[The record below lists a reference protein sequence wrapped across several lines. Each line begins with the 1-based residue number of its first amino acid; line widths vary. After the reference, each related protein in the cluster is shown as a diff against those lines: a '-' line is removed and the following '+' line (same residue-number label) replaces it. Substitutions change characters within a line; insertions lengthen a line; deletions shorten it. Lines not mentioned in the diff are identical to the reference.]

1 MIHCIFAFTV
11 ATMFRR
17 KKTPESGLATPAHPR
32 PVLRGRDAAGAGPQ
46 ADKAADNP
54 LARRFRPEREPA
66 TIDLTAPA
74 GFPPPP
80 AAPEDPHTAALQTD
94 AAKLSRV
101 VSCDPQT
108 GKFYI
113 HPGGVG
119 GPVLLQGEPVRAPT
133 ELRPGDTIRAG
144 DFEFRFLSRGS

>member
-1 MIHCIFAFTV
+1 
-11 ATMFRR
+11 MFRR
-17 KKTPESGLATPAHPR
+17 KKTPESALAPSAKPR
-32 PVLRGRDAAGAGPQ
+32 PVLRGRDTAGAGPQ
-46 ADKAADNP
+46 AGGAGPDSPGGGRDNP

-94 AAKLSRV
+94 AAKLPRV

-144 DFEFRFLSRGS
+144 DFEIRFLTRGS